1 MQLSSALVWNV
12 SRSAFKRHKATD
24 ENAHF
29 CRDAIVR
36 HTAARRAEASGPR
49 AAAEWP
55 VIASAPG
62 PGMTGAVGHP
72 PLLQRGR
79 GARPLHRHAV
89 GGYVVGG
96 FRADL
101 AALHGRS
108 EAGCSLF
115 AWSAPTVVSVNTL
128 PGGSSG
134 RGAALEIAT
143 SALGFVSGANV
154 ALSIAKIVGDVDK
167 AGIQRFAR
175 SSEKALRVQGVA
187 IALLRPA
194 ADLGDLA
201 ASNSLADALIGLKDT
216 PTLRYRISRDPVA
229 FDRLVG
235 IL

>member
-1 MQLSSALVWNV
+1 M
-12 SRSAFKRHKATD
+12 
-24 ENAHF
+24 
-29 CRDAIVR
+29 
-36 HTAARRAEASGPR
+36 
-49 AAAEWP
+49 
-55 VIASAPG
+55 
-62 PGMTGAVGHP
+62 
-72 PLLQRGR
+72 
-79 GARPLHRHAV
+79 
-89 GGYVVGG
+89 
-96 FRADL
+96 
-101 AALHGRS
+101 
-108 EAGCSLF
+108 
-115 AWSAPTVVSVNTL
+115 
-128 PGGSSG
+128 
-134 RGAALEIAT
+134 EIAT